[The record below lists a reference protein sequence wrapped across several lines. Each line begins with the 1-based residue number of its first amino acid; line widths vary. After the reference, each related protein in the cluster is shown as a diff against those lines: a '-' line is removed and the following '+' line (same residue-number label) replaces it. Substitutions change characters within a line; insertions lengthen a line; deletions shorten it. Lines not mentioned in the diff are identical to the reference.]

1 MERSP
6 VTLRQVLIAT
16 LAFAALCVVGTV
28 GFALISDE
36 SPFDAFYRD
45 RHHRLHR
52 RSRRARPRRRAAK
65 VFTIVLV
72 VWGVAI
78 FLYVF
83 GLIIELTV
91 SGTVGGVWEA
101 RRLARRVEQ
110 LTDHVIVCGYGRVG
124 RRAVREFREVGVPY
138 VVLDHG
144 AEAIAYARSHGDAY
158 IEGRGTQDDDLQRA
172 GILRARGLIAS
183 SDSDVDNLYITLSA
197 RALRHDLFI
206 VARAS
211 TTDARSKLEL
221 AGADRVVQPYATAG
235 LNMANLVLKPQVSEF
250 LDIVSTAGGPMPE
263 LRFEEIVVDERC
275 EPCGKSI
282 GELRESGRQTGALVI
297 ALRKADGTFDP
308 TPDASAVLE
317 AGDVLIGVG
326 TTDEMARLE
335 ALFAPRE
342 AQVDKARLV

>member
-6 VTLRQVLIAT
+6 VTLRQVLVAAT
-16 LAFAALCVVGTV
+16 SFAALCVVGTI

-36 SPFDAFYRD
+36 SAFDAFYRTIITVYTAG
-45 RHHRLHR
+45 LV
-52 RSRRARPRRRAAK
+52 SAPTSTSAK

-91 SGTVGGVWEA
+91 SGTVSGAWEA
-101 RRLARRVEQ
+101 RRLAKRVEQ
-110 LTDHVIVCGYGRVG
+110 LQEHVIVCGYGRVG
-124 RRAVREFREVGVPY
+124 RRAVLEFREVGVPY

-144 AEAIAYARSHGDAY
+144 ADAVAYARSHGDLY
-158 IEGRGTQDDDLQRA
+158 IEGRGTQDEDLENA
-172 GILRARGLIAS
+172 GIRQARGLIAC

-197 RALRHDLFI
+197 RALRDDLFI

-211 TTDARSKLEL
+211 TADARTKLEL
-221 AGADRVVQPYATAG
+221 GGADRIVQPYATAG
-235 LNMANLVLKPQVSEF
+235 LHMANLVLKPQVADF
-250 LDIVSTAGGPMPE
+250 LDIVSTAGGPMPD
-263 LRFEEIVVDERC
+263 LRFEEIVVDPTC
-275 EPCGKSI
+275 IPCGRSI
-282 GELRESGRQTGALVI
+282 GELRIREKTGALVI

-308 TPDASAVLE
+308 TPDAAAVLE

-326 TTDEMARLE
+326 TTDEMEKLE
-335 ALFAPRE
+335 ALFAPSEVRV
-342 AQVDKARLV
+342 A